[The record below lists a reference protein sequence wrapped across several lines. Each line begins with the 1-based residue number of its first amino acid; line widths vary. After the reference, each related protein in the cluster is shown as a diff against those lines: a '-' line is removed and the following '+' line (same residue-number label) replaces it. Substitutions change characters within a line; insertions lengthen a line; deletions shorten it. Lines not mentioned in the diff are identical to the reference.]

1 MLSPELEKLLE
12 KVGKNK
18 YKLVVIAAKMAH
30 QIEQEG
36 KITDVKPLTLALKK
50 LIEESKAENKS
61 SV

>member
-50 LIEESKAENKS
+50 LIEESKTENKS
-61 SV
+61 SA